1 MDELPNKNPK
11 LEFSNIVYLEVDT
24 EDTCLGDDNTIS
36 NLPNEEKLCKRQLS
50 EVLWWC
56 EPDSKKR
63 EAAEV
68 SKAKL
73 EGIKFRQLATVH
85 KSRFYGLMGAS
96 EYNSSGL
103 FSLNEA
109 CFYEA

>member
-50 EVLWWC
+50 ELLCWC
-56 EPDSKKR
+56 EPDSKKGR
-63 EAAEV
+63 QQKLV
-68 SKAKL
+68 KQNWKA
-73 EGIKFRQLATVH
+73 
-85 KSRFYGLMGAS
+85 
-96 EYNSSGL
+96 
-103 FSLNEA
+103 
-109 CFYEA
+109 